1 MHRNE
6 EWRMRAA
13 MRRGE
18 IRDPLYYSCN
28 PSESGAQKTDGG
40 LLRREREQRER
51 MVKGL
56 GCTGVNTF
64 LSCQLE
70 LAWQQRCDG
79 FDGMIGTHRPGP
91 MNDLDE
97 LHMRNFEPRCP
108 DSMRRSC
115 PSIEAK
121 RAIQRP
127 FVASGM
133 VELSMGP
140 AEYPVDN
147 WLKLNPSACKHIQ
160 RHHSEVLPTPLSA
173 R

>member
-1 MHRNE
+1 MHRDE
-6 EWRMRAA
+6 ERRMRAA
-13 MRRGE
+13 MRRGL

-40 LLRREREQRER
+40 LLRREREKRER

-97 LHMRNFEPRCP
+97 LHIRNFEAPCP

-115 PSIEAK
+115 PSIGAK
-121 RAIQRP
+121 RDTAALCGVRDGGTEHGTCRISSRQLAKAKS
-127 FVASGM
+127 FG
-133 VELSMGP
+133 
-140 AEYPVDN
+140 
-147 WLKLNPSACKHIQ
+147 
-160 RHHSEVLPTPLSA
+160 
-173 R
+173 